1 MYKRQAS
8 VSADR
13 IYELLDQED
22 QQERLDQGDPVERF
36 VGEVTFEHVWFA
48 YTRDQW
54 VLKDVSFVIKPGQ
67 RVAFVG
73 ATGAGKTTIISLIT
87 RFYDIQRG
95 RILIDGKDI
104 RTMRLRDLRRYV
116 SVVLQDVF
124 LFSGTIAEN
133 VRLNSPIPDERVEQA
148 LELSCARGFIDELP
162 GGMAHPVTERGS
174 TFSAGQRQL
183 LSFARAIA
191 HDPAVFVLDE
201 ATANIDTRTEML
213 IQQSINNV
221 SAGRTTIIIA
231 HRLST
236 IRACDQIM
244 VMDHGR
250 LMEQGTHEELLE
262 QGGIYAHLHEAQFT
276 LMQHEAS

>member
-1 MYKRQAS
+1 
-8 VSADR
+8 
-13 IYELLDQED
+13 
-22 QQERLDQGDPVERF
+22 
-36 VGEVTFEHVWFA
+36 
-48 YTRDQW
+48 
-54 VLKDVSFVIKPGQ
+54 
-67 RVAFVG
+67 
-73 ATGAGKTTIISLIT
+73 
-87 RFYDIQRG
+87 
-95 RILIDGKDI
+95 
-104 RTMRLRDLRRYV
+104 MRLRDLRRYV

-162 GGMAHPVTERGS
+162 RGHGPSVTERGS

-201 ATANIDTRTEML
+201 ATANIDTAPRCSSSSPSTT
-213 IQQSINNV
+213 SRPGAPPSSSPTACPP
-221 SAGRTTIIIA
+221 SAPAT
-231 HRLST
+231 
-236 IRACDQIM
+236 
-244 VMDHGR
+244 DHGHGPWPIDR
-250 LMEQGTHEELLE
+250 QGTHEELLE